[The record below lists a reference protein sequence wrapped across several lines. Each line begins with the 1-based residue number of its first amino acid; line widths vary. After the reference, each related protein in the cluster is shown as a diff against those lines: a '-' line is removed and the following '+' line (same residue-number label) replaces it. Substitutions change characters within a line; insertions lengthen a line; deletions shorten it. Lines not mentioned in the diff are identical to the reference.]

1 MIFRKQKAFIIHTF
15 LIFGILTLNSCIQNI
30 DRKGMTEEK
39 VIEILVD
46 LHKAE
51 VFVDDLHFRD
61 LDSSIVLFK
70 QFEKDVYL
78 RHNVDSTSFNTVLK
92 NYVRYPD
99 DYNRIY
105 SEVYARLKSIK
116 PEFKTK
122 RME

>member
-1 MIFRKQKAFIIHTF
+1 MIFRKQKAFIILTF
-15 LIFGILTLNSCIQNI
+15 LFFGNFTLNSCIQNI

-78 RHNVDSTSFNTVLK
+78 RHNVDSTSFNTVLQ

>member
-78 RHNVDSTSFNTVLK
+78 RHNVDSTSFNTVLQ

>member
-15 LIFGILTLNSCIQNI
+15 LFFGILTLNSCIQNI

-105 SEVYARLKSIK
+105 TEVYARLKAIK
-116 PEFKTK
+116 PEFKTQ